1 MIFFQ
6 NVLIT
11 QQKSEN
17 KLDIGNYSLIDLT
30 NEIGKILETYIKMY

>member
-6 NVLIT
+6 NVLII

-17 KLDIGNYSLIDLT
+17 KLDIGNYRLIDLT